1 MLVALP
7 APLLASLLLAAQPP
21 RTAAPTTP
29 APARAEA
36 PVPADPV
43 PVPADLAVSGVVVGP
58 TPERSS
64 AILLAGGRTRTV
76 GVGETAFG
84 GRLVSVTAAAVA
96 LDFGGKVVELR
107 VPATAVAAAL
117 PRPAAPPARPALPA
131 GAPPEDPE
139 TPARE
144 MNRAEVQR
152 RLGEEIPRILAE
164 TAVAPVMEEGRVVG
178 VQVTRL
184 PEGSLLTDAGLRTGD
199 VLTRINDTDIDGM
212 GTLIGLWPRLQTATE
227 LRATVLR
234 NGQTF
239 SLLVTL
245 R

>member
-1 MLVALP
+1 M
-7 APLLASLLLAAQPP
+7 LAALVLTLALDAPP
-21 RTAAPTTP
+21 L
-29 APARAEA
+29 A
-36 PVPADPV
+36 PVPSLAPN
-43 PVPADLAVSGVVVGP
+43 DLAVAGVVVGR

-64 AILLAGGRTRTV
+64 AILTSGGRTRV
-76 GVGETAFG
+76 VAVGESAFG
-84 GRLVSVTAAAVA
+84 GRLVSVSADGVALEFGAERVALRLPAAAAAVLA
-96 LDFGGKVVELR
+96 
-107 VPATAVAAAL
+107 
-117 PRPAAPPARPALPA
+117 RPAAARPSLPP

-144 MNRAEVQR
+144 MSRVEVQR

-164 TAVAPVMEEGRVVG
+164 TAVAPVTEDGRVVG

-212 GTLIGLWPRLQTATE
+212 ATLIGLWPRLQNASD
-227 LRATVLR
+227 LRAVVR
-234 NGQTF
+234 RGGQTF
-239 SLLVTL
+239 SLQVSL

>member
-1 MLVALP
+1 MSAALVL
-7 APLLASLLLAAQPP
+7 LLLAVAE
-21 RTAAPTTP
+21 TP
-29 APARAEA
+29 AA
-36 PVPADPV
+36 
-43 PVPADLAVSGVVVGP
+43 VPADLAVSGVVVGA

-64 AILLAGGRTRTV
+64 AILSSGGRTRV
-76 GVGETAFG
+76 VAVGESAFG
-84 GRLVSVTAAAVA
+84 GRLASVSADRVA
-96 LDFGGKVVELR
+96 LDFGEKRVELR
-107 VPATAVAAAL
+107 LPAAA
-117 PRPAAPPARPALPA
+117 AAPPPPPGPGPGRPALPA

-144 MNRAEVQR
+144 MSRAEVQR
-152 RLGEEIPRILAE
+152 RLGEEVPRILAE

-199 VLTRINDTDIDGM
+199 VLTQINGTEIDGM
-212 GTLIGLWPRLQTATE
+212 ATLIGLWPRLQGASE

-234 NGQTF
+234 NGQPF
-239 SLLVTL
+239 SLYVAL

>member
-1 MLVALP
+1 MP
-7 APLLASLLLAAQPP
+7 AAFLLLLLAA
-21 RTAAPTTP
+21 AETP
-29 APARAEA
+29 AA
-36 PVPADPV
+36 VPK
-43 PVPADLAVSGVVVGP
+43 DLAVTGVVVGA

-64 AILLAGGRTRTV
+64 AILTSGERTRIV
-76 GVGETAFG
+76 AVGESAFG
-84 GRLVSVTAAAVA
+84 GRLVSVSADAVA
-96 LDFGGKVVELR
+96 LDFGGQRVELR
-107 VPATAVAAAL
+107 LPTAAAAR
-117 PRPAAPPARPALPA
+117 PRPAGAVTGRPALPP

-144 MNRAEVQR
+144 MSKVEVQR

-199 VLTRINDTDIDGM
+199 VLTQINGTEIDGM
-212 GTLIGLWPRLQTATE
+212 GTLIGLWPRLQSATE

-234 NGQTF
+234 GGQPF
-239 SLLVTL
+239 SISVTL

>member
-1 MLVALP
+1 MP
-7 APLLASLLLAAQPP
+7 AVFLLLLLFLVVE
-21 RTAAPTTP
+21 
-29 APARAEA
+29 APAEL
-36 PVPADPV
+36 PK
-43 PVPADLAVSGVVVGP
+43 DLAVAGVVVGT

-64 AILLAGGRTRTV
+64 AILTSGGRTRVITV
-76 GVGETAFG
+76 GESAFG
-84 GRLVSVTAAAVA
+84 GRLVSVSADRVA
-96 LDFGGKVVELR
+96 LDFGGERVQLR
-107 VPATAVAAAL
+107 LPSPAAAPAP
-117 PRPAAPPARPALPA
+117 PRPGGLATGRPALPS

-144 MNRAEVQR
+144 MSRVEVQR

-164 TAVAPVMEEGRVVG
+164 TALAPVMEEGRVVG

-199 VLTRINDTDIDGM
+199 VLTQINGTEIDGM
-212 GTLIGLWPRLQTATE
+212 ATLIGLWPRLQSASE

-234 NGQTF
+234 DGQPF
-239 SLLVTL
+239 SLLVSL

>member
-1 MLVALP
+1 M
-7 APLLASLLLAAQPP
+7 LAALVLTLALDAQPL
-21 RTAAPTTP
+21 
-29 APARAEA
+29 A
-36 PVPADPV
+36 PVPSLAPK
-43 PVPADLAVSGVVVGP
+43 DLAVAGVVVGS

-64 AILLAGGRTRTV
+64 AILTSGGRTRV
-76 GVGETAFG
+76 VAVGESAFG
-84 GRLVSVTAAAVA
+84 GRLVSVSADGVAIEFGAERVA
-96 LDFGGKVVELR
+96 LRLST
-107 VPATAVAAAL
+107 ATEAA
-117 PRPAAPPARPALPA
+117 PARPAAAARPSLPP

-144 MNRAEVQR
+144 MSRVEVQR

-164 TAVAPVMEEGRVVG
+164 TAVAPVTEDGRVVG

-212 GTLIGLWPRLQTATE
+212 ATLIGLWPRLQNASD
-227 LRATVLR
+227 LRAVVR
-234 NGQTF
+234 RGGQTF
-239 SLLVTL
+239 SLQVSL

>member
-1 MLVALP
+1 MLAALVLTLALDALP
-7 APLLASLLLAAQPP
+7 L
-21 RTAAPTTP
+21 
-29 APARAEA
+29 A
-36 PVPADPV
+36 PVPSLAPN
-43 PVPADLAVSGVVVGP
+43 DLAVAGVVVGR

-64 AILLAGGRTRTV
+64 AILTSGGRTRV
-76 GVGETAFG
+76 VAVGESAFG
-84 GRLVSVTAAAVA
+84 GRLVSVSADGVA
-96 LDFGGKVVELR
+96 LEFGTERVALR
-107 VPATAVAAAL
+107 LPTATEAA
-117 PRPAAPPARPALPA
+117 PARPAAAARPSLPP

-144 MNRAEVQR
+144 MRRVEVQR

-164 TAVAPVMEEGRVVG
+164 TAVAPVTEDGRVVG

-212 GTLIGLWPRLQTATE
+212 ATLIGLWPRLQNASD
-227 LRATVLR
+227 LRAVVR
-234 NGQTF
+234 RGGQTF
-239 SLLVTL
+239 SLQVSL

>member
-1 MLVALP
+1 MVAALLV
-7 APLLASLLLAAQPP
+7 LLLAA
-21 RTAAPTTP
+21 
-29 APARAEA
+29 
-36 PVPADPV
+36 ADP
-43 PVPADLAVSGVVVGP
+43 PAARPADLALAGVVVGT
-58 TPERSS
+58 TPDRSS
-64 AILLAGGRTRTV
+64 AILASGGRTRV
-76 GVGETAFG
+76 VAVGEAAFG
-84 GRLVSVTAAAVA
+84 GRLVAVASGSVT
-96 LDFGGKVVELR
+96 LDFGGERVELSL
-107 VPATAVAAAL
+107 PAAA
-117 PRPAAPPARPALPA
+117 AAPPPPPPARPAGKPVLPP

-144 MNRAEVQR
+144 MSRVEVQR

-184 PEGSLLTDAGLRTGD
+184 AEGTLLSDAGLRTGD
-199 VLTRINDTDIDGM
+199 VLTRINGTDIDGM
-212 GTLIGLWPRLQTATE
+212 ATLIGLWPRLQTATE

-234 NGQTF
+234 SGQPF

>member
-1 MLVALP
+1 M
-7 APLLASLLLAAQPP
+7 LAALVLTLALDAPP
-21 RTAAPTTP
+21 L
-29 APARAEA
+29 A
-36 PVPADPV
+36 PVPSLAPN
-43 PVPADLAVSGVVVGP
+43 DLAVAGVVVGR

-64 AILLAGGRTRTV
+64 AILTSGGRTRV
-76 GVGETAFG
+76 VAVGESAFG
-84 GRLVSVTAAAVA
+84 GRLVSVSADGVA
-96 LDFGGKVVELR
+96 LEFGAERVALR
-107 VPATAVAAAL
+107 LPTATEAA
-117 PRPAAPPARPALPA
+117 PARPAAAARPSLPP

-144 MNRAEVQR
+144 MSRAEVQR

-164 TAVAPVMEEGRVVG
+164 TAVVPVTEDGRVVG

-212 GTLIGLWPRLQTATE
+212 ATLIGLWPRLQNASD
-227 LRATVLR
+227 LRAVVR
-234 NGQTF
+234 RGGQTF
-239 SLLVTL
+239 SLQVSL